1 MPPTQE
7 QWNEWEKAAIQQLGR
22 AVRAERERA
31 GLSQRALADAAGID
45 RGQIANIEG
54 GKDGKPRISELPRI
68 GVLVRLAHALNAP
81 PIMLLYP
88 GMPDE
93 IVYVAPGSARPAKW
107 AAMSWVGQ
115 SEEGVQPRSD
125 AERLMAEVWKRPE
138 KIAQRMVREELRNRQ
153 SGGSPRDYKALI
165 EAEQEVRSEV
175 NERIREL
182 GGAVTYE

>member
-7 QWNEWEKAAIQQLGR
+7 QWNEWEQAAIQQLGK

-68 GVLVRLAHALNAP
+68 GVLVRLAYALKAP

-93 IVYVAPGSARPAKW
+93 MVHVAPNSMRPAKW

-115 SEEGVQPRSD
+115 SDDWVQPRSD
-125 AERLMAEVWKRPE
+125 AERLMKEVWNRPE
-138 KIAQRMVREELRNRQ
+138 KIAERMIRDELRNRQ
-153 SGGSPRDYKALI
+153 SGGAAREYKALI
-165 EAEQEVRSEV
+165 EAEQEIRSEV

-182 GGAVTYE
+182 GGTVTYE